1 MNRFLTA
8 LVLTASAITL
18 GGCETYIYGQAPTVR
33 NAPKASA
40 KTQTPKP
47 AASAKE
53 AAASEANLANTA
65 AAPLE
70 VTVKKGETLYGVAR
84 AHRVALRDLIT
95 VNRLSPPYELKA
107 GQRLVLPKQ
116 RVHEVR
122 RGETIYAISRRYG
135 VTMSELARINRLE
148 PTSPIKVGQKLR
160 LPASIRPQ
168 SSLAALPKSVSPQTQ
183 TQTSLPKSVP
193 KSGVST
199 AELPPLQAAPQ
210 EMAPPAPQALGD
222 APDGR
227 QNITAPDLAP
237 SANIPQPP
245 DAAIASK
252 GPMTYPE
259 PAPRTGGRFQWP
271 VKGKIESPFGAGEG
285 GLHNDGINIIA
296 KRGTPVKA
304 AETGVIVYAGNEL
317 RGFGNLLLIKHADGW
332 TSAYAH
338 NQKILVKRGDRVK
351 KGQEIAQVGSTGNVS
366 SPQLHFELR
375 KGSQAVDPQKH
386 L

>member
-8 LVLTASAITL
+8 FVLTASLVTL
-18 GGCETYIYGQAPTVR
+18 GGCETYIYGEAPTLR
-33 NAPKASA
+33 NPPKASA
-40 KTQTPKP
+40 KP
-47 AASAKE
+47 ATVAK
-53 AAASEANLANTA
+53 TA
-65 AAPLE
+65 AAPKAGLANASANPGE
-70 VTVKKGETLYGVAR
+70 VIVKKGETLYGIAR
-84 AHRVALRDLIT
+84 AHKVALRDLIMI
-95 VNRLSPPYELKA
+95 NRLLPPYELKT
-107 GQRLVLPKQ
+107 GQRLILPKQ

-122 RGETIYAISRRYG
+122 RGETIYGISRRYG

-168 SSLAALPKSVSPQTQ
+168 SSMAALPMSVAPQPQTQ
-183 TQTSLPKSVP
+183 TQTSLPRST
-193 KSGVST
+193 VST
-199 AELPPLQAAPQ
+199 TKLPPLQKDPQ
-210 EMAPPAPQALGD
+210 VLGD
-222 APDGR
+222 APNGR

-237 SANIPQPP
+237 PANTQKAP
-245 DAAIASK
+245 DVAIASK

-259 PAPRTGGRFQWP
+259 PAPRTGGRFLWP

-285 GLHNDGINIIA
+285 GLHNDGINILA

-338 NQKILVKRGDRVK
+338 NQKVLVKRGDRVK
-351 KGQEIAQVGSTGNVS
+351 KGQQISQVGSTGNVS
-366 SPQLHFELR
+366 TPQLHFELR